1 MTIAT
6 LLVLG
11 LKISLFLLVFG
22 LGLRASVQ
30 DATYLIRRPRELV
43 RAMVSMFVVMP
54 IVVFALTRAF
64 DLHPAV
70 RLALAGLALSPLPP
84 TFPKLALKQ
93 GGRVS
98 YTTGLLVAAT
108 LLAIAYIPLALELLE
123 RITGNP
129 LQMRSGAVFALV
141 FGALLVPLALGI
153 AVRRFAPAFAERAAK
168 PVTQAAT
175 ILLLVAFIP
184 LVVRLSPAMFSLI
197 GNGTILVMVF
207 FALVG
212 FATGH
217 LLGGP
222 DPEDRTVLALST
234 ATRHPGIAIAIVL
247 ANYPDQKLAPAAA
260 ILYVLVSQIAA
271 KPYLSWA
278 ARQHPGSAL
287 LGSGWLADGWKD
299 ERADGRTDV

>member
-11 LKISLFLLVFG
+11 LKISLILMVFA

-30 DATYLIRRPRELV
+30 DATYLIRRPRELA

-54 IVVFALTRAF
+54 VVVFALTRAF
-64 DLHPAV
+64 ELHPAV

-84 TFPKLALKQ
+84 TFPKKALKQ

-98 YTTGLLVAAT
+98 YTVGLLVAAT
-108 LLAIAYIPLALELLE
+108 VLAIVYIPLALELIE
-123 RITGNP
+123 RINGNP
-129 LQMRSGAVFALV
+129 LRMTAGAVFALV

-153 AVRRFAPAFAERAAK
+153 AVHRFAPAFAERAAQ
-168 PVTQAAT
+168 PVSQVAT
-175 ILLLVAFIP
+175 ILLLVTFVPI
-184 LVVRLSPAMFSLI
+184 LIKVFPAMVSLI

-212 FATGH
+212 FASGH

-222 DPEDRTVLALST
+222 DPDDRTVLALST

-247 ANYPDQKLAPAAA
+247 ANFPDQKLAPAAA
-260 ILYVLVSQIAA
+260 ILYVLVSAIAS
-271 KPYLSWA
+271 KPYLAWA
-278 ARQHPGSAL
+278 ARQHPGALSPASTSA
-287 LGSGWLADGWKD
+287 S
-299 ERADGRTDV
+299 

>member
-1 MTIAT
+1 MTIAQ

-11 LKISLFLLVFG
+11 LKLSLILMVFA
-22 LGLRASVQ
+22 LGLKASVQ
-30 DATYLIRRPRELV
+30 DAVYLFRRPRELA

-54 IVVFALTRAF
+54 VVVFALTRAF

-84 TFPKLALKQ
+84 TFPKKALKQ

-98 YTTGLLVAAT
+98 YTVGLLVAAT
-108 LLAIAYIPLALELLE
+108 LLAIVYIPLALELLE

-129 LQMRSGAVFALV
+129 LRMTAGAVFALV

-153 AVRRFAPAFAERAAK
+153 LVRRFAPAFAERAAQ
-168 PVTQAAT
+168 PVSQAAT
-175 ILLLVAFIP
+175 ILLLVTVIP
-184 LVVRLSPAMFSLI
+184 LVVKLSPAMVSLI

-212 FATGH
+212 FASGH

-222 DPEDRTVLALST
+222 DPDDRTVLALST

-247 ANYPDQKLAPAAA
+247 ANFPDQKLAPAAA
-260 ILYVLVSQIAA
+260 ILYVLVSAIAS
-271 KPYLSWA
+271 KPYLAWA
-278 ARQHPGSAL
+278 ARKHPAAL
-287 LGSGWLADGWKD
+287 GTAS
-299 ERADGRTDV
+299 T

>member
-1 MTIAT
+1 MTIAM
-6 LLVLG
+6 LLGLGIKISLILMVFALG
-11 LKISLFLLVFG
+11 LK
-22 LGLRASVQ
+22 ASVQ
-30 DATYLIRRPRELV
+30 DAVYLFRRPRELA

-54 IVVFALTRAF
+54 VVVFALTRAF

-84 TFPKLALKQ
+84 TFPKKALKQ

-98 YTTGLLVAAT
+98 YTVGLLVVAT
-108 LLAIAYIPLALELLE
+108 LLAIVYIPLALELIE
-123 RITGNP
+123 RINGNP
-129 LQMRSGAVFALV
+129 LRMTAGAVFALV

-153 AVRRFAPAFAERAAK
+153 AIRRFAPAFAERAAK
-168 PVTQAAT
+168 PVSQVAT
-175 ILLLVAFIP
+175 ILLLVTFVPI
-184 LVVRLSPAMFSLI
+184 LIKVFPAMVSLI

-222 DPEDRTVLALST
+222 DPDDRTVLALST

-260 ILYVLVSQIAA
+260 ILYVLVSAIAS
-271 KPYLSWA
+271 KPYLAWA
-278 ARQHPGSAL
+278 ARKHPGALSPASTSA
-287 LGSGWLADGWKD
+287 S
-299 ERADGRTDV
+299 

>member
-1 MTIAT
+1 VTMTIAT

-11 LKISLFLLVFG
+11 LKISLILMVFA
-22 LGLRASVQ
+22 LGLKASVQ
-30 DATYLIRRPRELV
+30 DAVYLFRRPSELA

-54 IVVFALTRAF
+54 VVVFALTRAF

-84 TFPKLALKQ
+84 TFPKKALKQ

-98 YTTGLLVAAT
+98 YTVGLLVAAT
-108 LLAIAYIPLALELLE
+108 LLAILYIPLALELLE

-129 LQMRSGAVFALV
+129 LRMTAGAVFALV
-141 FGALLVPLALGI
+141 FGALLIPLALGI
-153 AVRRFAPAFAERAAK
+153 AVRRFGPAFAERAAQ
-168 PVTQAAT
+168 PVSQAAT
-175 ILLLVAFIP
+175 ILLLVTFIP
-184 LVVRLSPAMFSLI
+184 LLVKVFPAMVSLI
-197 GNGTILVMVF
+197 GNGTILVMVL

-212 FATGH
+212 LAAGH

-247 ANYPDQKLAPAAA
+247 ANFPDQKLAPAAA
-260 ILYVLVSQIAA
+260 ILCVLVSAIAS
-271 KPYLSWA
+271 KPYLAWA
-278 ARQHPGSAL
+278 TRKRPGGLSTA
-287 LGSGWLADGWKD
+287 S
-299 ERADGRTDV
+299 T

>member
-11 LKISLFLLVFG
+11 LKISLILMVFA
-22 LGLRASVQ
+22 LGLKASVQ
-30 DATYLIRRPRELV
+30 DAVYLFRRPSELA

-54 IVVFALTRAF
+54 VVVFALTRAF

-84 TFPKLALKQ
+84 TFPKKALKQ

-98 YTTGLLVAAT
+98 YTVGLLVAAT
-108 LLAIAYIPLALELLE
+108 LLAILYIPLALELLE

-129 LQMRSGAVFALV
+129 LRMTAGAVFALV
-141 FGALLVPLALGI
+141 FGALLIPLALGI
-153 AVRRFAPAFAERAAK
+153 AVRRFAPAFAERAAQ
-168 PVTQAAT
+168 PVSQAAT
-175 ILLLVAFIP
+175 ILLLVTFIP
-184 LVVRLSPAMFSLI
+184 LLVKVFPAMVSLI
-197 GNGTILVMVF
+197 GNGTILVMVL

-212 FATGH
+212 LAAGH

-247 ANYPDQKLAPAAA
+247 ANFPDQKLAPAAA
-260 ILYVLVSQIAA
+260 ILCVLVSAIAS
-271 KPYLSWA
+271 KPYLAWA
-278 ARQHPGSAL
+278 TRKRPGGLSTA
-287 LGSGWLADGWKD
+287 S
-299 ERADGRTDV
+299 T

>member
-11 LKISLFLLVFG
+11 LKISLILMVFA
-22 LGLRASVQ
+22 LGLKASVQ
-30 DATYLIRRPRELV
+30 DAVYLFRRPSELA

-54 IVVFALTRAF
+54 VVVFALTRAF

-84 TFPKLALKQ
+84 TFPKKALKQ

-98 YTTGLLVAAT
+98 YTVGLLVAAT
-108 LLAIAYIPLALELLE
+108 LLAILYIPLALELLE

-129 LQMRSGAVFALV
+129 LRMTAGAVFALV
-141 FGALLVPLALGI
+141 FGALLIPLALGI
-153 AVRRFAPAFAERAAK
+153 AVRRFAPAFAERAAQ
-168 PVTQAAT
+168 PVSQAAT
-175 ILLLVAFIP
+175 ILLLVTFIP
-184 LVVRLSPAMFSLI
+184 LLVKVLPAMVSLI
-197 GNGTILVMVF
+197 GNGTILVMVL

-212 FATGH
+212 LAAGH

-247 ANYPDQKLAPAAA
+247 ANFPDQKLAPAAA
-260 ILYVLVSQIAA
+260 ILCVLVSAIAS
-271 KPYLSWA
+271 KPYLAWA
-278 ARQHPGSAL
+278 TRKRPGGLSTA
-287 LGSGWLADGWKD
+287 S
-299 ERADGRTDV
+299 T

>member
-1 MTIAT
+1 MTIAQ

-11 LKISLFLLVFG
+11 LKLSLILMVFA
-22 LGLRASVQ
+22 LGLKASVQ
-30 DATYLIRRPRELV
+30 DAVYLFRRPKELA

-54 IVVFALTRAF
+54 VVVFALTRAF

-84 TFPKLALKQ
+84 TFPKKALKQ

-98 YTTGLLVAAT
+98 YTVGLLVAAT
-108 LLAIAYIPLALELLE
+108 LLAIVYIPLALELIE
-123 RITGNP
+123 RINGNP
-129 LQMRSGAVFALV
+129 LRMTAGAVFALV

-153 AVRRFAPAFAERAAK
+153 AVRRFAPAFAERAAQ
-168 PVTQAAT
+168 PVSQVAT
-175 ILLLVAFIP
+175 ILL
-184 LVVRLSPAMFSLI
+184 VVTFVPILIKVFPAMVSLI

-212 FATGH
+212 FASGH

-222 DPEDRTVLALST
+222 DPDDRTVLALST

-260 ILYVLVSQIAA
+260 ILYVLVSAIAS
-271 KPYLSWA
+271 KPYLAWA
-278 ARQHPGSAL
+278 ARKHPAAL
-287 LGSGWLADGWKD
+287 STAS
-299 ERADGRTDV
+299 T

>member
-93 GGRVS
+93 GEGCRTLPVS
-98 YTTGLLVAAT
+98 
-108 LLAIAYIPLALELLE
+108 
-123 RITGNP
+123 
-129 LQMRSGAVFALV
+129 
-141 FGALLVPLALGI
+141 
-153 AVRRFAPAFAERAAK
+153 
-168 PVTQAAT
+168 
-175 ILLLVAFIP
+175 
-184 LVVRLSPAMFSLI
+184 
-197 GNGTILVMVF
+197 
-207 FALVG
+207 
-212 FATGH
+212 
-217 LLGGP
+217 
-222 DPEDRTVLALST
+222 
-234 ATRHPGIAIAIVL
+234 
-247 ANYPDQKLAPAAA
+247 
-260 ILYVLVSQIAA
+260 
-271 KPYLSWA
+271 W
-278 ARQHPGSAL
+278 
-287 LGSGWLADGWKD
+287 
-299 ERADGRTDV
+299 

>member
-1 MTIAT
+1 VTMTIAT

-11 LKISLFLLVFG
+11 LKISLILMVFA
-22 LGLRASVQ
+22 LGLKASVQ
-30 DATYLIRRPRELV
+30 DAVYLFRRPSELA

-54 IVVFALTRAF
+54 VVVFALTRAF

-84 TFPKLALKQ
+84 TFPKKALKQ

-98 YTTGLLVAAT
+98 YTVGLLVAAT
-108 LLAIAYIPLALELLE
+108 LLAILYIPLALELLE

-129 LQMRSGAVFALV
+129 LRMTAGAVFALV
-141 FGALLVPLALGI
+141 FGALLIPLALGI
-153 AVRRFAPAFAERAAK
+153 AVRRFAPAFAERVAQ
-168 PVTQAAT
+168 PVSQAAT
-175 ILLLVAFIP
+175 ILLLVTFIP
-184 LVVRLSPAMFSLI
+184 LLVKVFPAMVSLI
-197 GNGTILVMVF
+197 GNGTILVMVL

-212 FATGH
+212 LAAGH

-247 ANYPDQKLAPAAA
+247 ANFPDQKLAPAAA
-260 ILYVLVSQIAA
+260 ILCVLVSAIAS
-271 KPYLSWA
+271 KPYLAWA
-278 ARQHPGSAL
+278 TRKRPGGLSTA
-287 LGSGWLADGWKD
+287 S
-299 ERADGRTDV
+299 T

>member
-11 LKISLFLLVFG
+11 LKISLILMVFA
-22 LGLRASVQ
+22 LGLKASVQ
-30 DATYLIRRPRELV
+30 DAVYLFRRPSELA

-54 IVVFALTRAF
+54 VVVFALTRAF

-84 TFPKLALKQ
+84 TFPKKALKQ

-98 YTTGLLVAAT
+98 YTVGLLVAAT
-108 LLAIAYIPLALELLE
+108 LLAILYIPLALELLE

-129 LQMRSGAVFALV
+129 LRMTAGAVFALV
-141 FGALLVPLALGI
+141 FGALLIPLALGI
-153 AVRRFAPAFAERAAK
+153 AVRRFAPAFAERVAQ
-168 PVTQAAT
+168 PVSQAAT
-175 ILLLVAFIP
+175 ILLLVTFIP
-184 LVVRLSPAMFSLI
+184 LLVKVLPAMVSLI
-197 GNGTILVMVF
+197 GNGTILVMVL

-212 FATGH
+212 LAAGH

-247 ANYPDQKLAPAAA
+247 ANFPDQKLAPAAA
-260 ILYVLVSQIAA
+260 ILCVLVSAIAS
-271 KPYLSWA
+271 KPYLAWA
-278 ARQHPGSAL
+278 TRKRPGGLSTA
-287 LGSGWLADGWKD
+287 S
-299 ERADGRTDV
+299 T